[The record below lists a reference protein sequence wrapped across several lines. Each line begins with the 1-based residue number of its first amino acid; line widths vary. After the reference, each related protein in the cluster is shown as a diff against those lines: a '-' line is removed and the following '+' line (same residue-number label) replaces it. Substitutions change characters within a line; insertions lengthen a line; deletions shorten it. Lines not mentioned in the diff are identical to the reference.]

1 MTKKPDTGRRR
12 PPGRNDAT
20 KPSSAVG
27 GRCHTMT
34 AQQFESET
42 PEVVF
47 DIQLLDG
54 LDGEAL
60 AHQQA
65 RVLREVTAWL
75 AQNSSA
81 SGRTTAQ

>member
-1 MTKKPDTGRRR
+1 MTKKPDTARRR
-12 PPGRNDAT
+12 PPGRDEAT
-20 KPSSAVG
+20 RPSPAVG
-27 GRCHTMT
+27 RRRRATSAHK
-34 AQQFESET
+34 FESEA

-47 DIQLLDG
+47 DTQFLDG
-54 LDGEAL
+54 PDGEAL

-75 AQNSSA
+75 ARNSSA